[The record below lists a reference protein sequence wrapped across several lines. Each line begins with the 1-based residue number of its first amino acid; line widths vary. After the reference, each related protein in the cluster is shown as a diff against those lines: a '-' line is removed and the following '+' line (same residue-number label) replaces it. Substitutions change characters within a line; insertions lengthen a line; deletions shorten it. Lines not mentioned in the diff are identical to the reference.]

1 MIGPAIIGEC
11 AGVFYFGRIDEER
24 PFSNRSE
31 RDQRMKRQTIFL
43 ALLFPLLSIA
53 QENQTIRAFKAE
65 KLYVRGL
72 ELYQSGN
79 VRGAIET
86 FDQVIALDRNHG
98 QVYQAK
104 GDAFYE
110 LGDFDEAI
118 ESYTIAAQQYPD
130 NANIRNSLGVAAG
143 QMGMYRAA
151 ESYFLEA
158 LQIDP
163 TLASASRNLERAQL
177 KIREGSTAADLGYS
191 WDDDPIRSSGSSF
204 PSTSTGTSPSSGWG
218 EPWPGNNSTSTTSAD
233 PFNRPTS
240 TPSST
245 TGSTVGSGW
254 GDGFTN
260 RPTSTNPT
268 TSTPITPTN
277 TEPALPWERPARDPR
292 KTTFSRD
299 RGEINVTYRTDPFVH
314 VDQVKITA
322 TSTLVILNVQSV
334 SRDPFLISLEGPGS
348 PGALM
353 ITDRQ
358 FNRAYR
364 LKNVRLDGWPQ
375 EPYEL
380 RPGENK
386 PIIVEFERIPDD
398 LYFFHIV
405 EGETPGEGSWDFYD
419 VELVPGR

>member
-1 MIGPAIIGEC
+1 
-11 AGVFYFGRIDEER
+11 
-24 PFSNRSE
+24 
-31 RDQRMKRQTIFL
+31 MKRQIFFL
-43 ALLFPLLSIA
+43 ALLLPVLSIA

-79 VRGAIET
+79 IRGAIET
-86 FDQVIALDRNHG
+86 FDQVIALDRNHA

-118 ESYTIAAQQYPD
+118 ESYTIAAQQYPN

-163 TLASASRNLERAQL
+163 NLTSATRNLERAQL
-177 KIREGSTAADLGYS
+177 KIREGSTAADIGYN
-191 WDDDPIRSSGSSF
+191 WDDDPIRPTGSPVSNSGGN
-204 PSTSTGTSPSSGWG
+204 TGWG
-218 EPWPGNNSTSTTSAD
+218 EPWPDNTSGNSDPYPPRSNSNSDSDWGTGFTTAPVNSNTGTQSPVTSA
-233 PFNRPTS
+233 
-240 TPSST
+240 
-245 TGSTVGSGW
+245 
-254 GDGFTN
+254 
-260 RPTSTNPT
+260 
-268 TSTPITPTN
+268 
-277 TEPALPWERPARDPR
+277 EPALPWERAARDPR

-314 VDQVKITA
+314 IDQVKITA
-322 TSTLVILNVQSV
+322 TSTLVIFNVQSV
-334 SRDPFLISLEGPGS
+334 SRDAFLISLEGPGS
-348 PGALM
+348 AGALM

-405 EGETPGEGSWDFYD
+405 EGETPSAGSWDFYD

>member
-1 MIGPAIIGEC
+1 
-11 AGVFYFGRIDEER
+11 
-24 PFSNRSE
+24 
-31 RDQRMKRQTIFL
+31 MKRHIFIIALLLPVL
-43 ALLFPLLSIA
+43 ALA

-72 ELYQSGN
+72 EQYQNGDI
-79 VRGAIET
+79 RGAIQT
-86 FDQVIALDRNHG
+86 FDQVISLDRNHG

-104 GDAFYE
+104 GDALYE

-118 ESYTIAAQQYPD
+118 ESYNIAAQQYPD

-163 TLASASRNLERAQL
+163 NLASAKRNLERAQI
-177 KIREGSTAADLGYS
+177 KIREGSTAADQSYA
-191 WDDDPIRSSGSSF
+191 WDDSPIRPTYPNNGTQGSGNSDS
-204 PSTSTGTSPSSGWG
+204 WG
-218 EPWPGNNSTSTTSAD
+218 EPWNEDSNTGNQSDSPFDRPNSNNTYDDSWGTGYTNVPSRDQSGNPVGNTSTFND
-233 PFNRPTS
+233 PRPPVT
-240 TPSST
+240 
-245 TGSTVGSGW
+245 
-254 GDGFTN
+254 
-260 RPTSTNPT
+260 
-268 TSTPITPTN
+268 
-277 TEPALPWERPARDPR
+277 PALPWERPARDPR

-299 RGEINVTYRTDPFVH
+299 KGEINVTYSTDPFVH
-314 VDQVKITA
+314 IDQVKITS
-322 TSTLVILNVQSV
+322 TSTLVIFTVQSV
-334 SRDPFLISLEGPGS
+334 SRDPFMISLEGPGS
-348 PGALM
+348 PEALM

-398 LYFFHIV
+398 LHYFHIV
-405 EGETPGEGSWDFYD
+405 EGESPNPGSWDFYD
-419 VELVPGR
+419 IELIPSAR